1 MLSIVFGLTRFH
13 TYTYGRKVT
22 VYSDHEP
29 LAAVL
34 KKPVEDNPVR
44 LQRMLCRIM
53 GHDVEFK
60 YVKGKDLFVAD
71 ALSRSQLTNQHQSK
85 IQQEIETTR
94 LVHEEQNLTSNL
106 TEIAEATAKD
116 LNELRPGDTVRV
128 KPEGLLKGQEWKKGT
143 VSQNCGYCSYDVN
156 VDGKLLRR
164 NRVQLKEDQQVKV
177 TEPSSKSGEQNLQPK
192 TYL

>member
-1 MLSIVFGLTRFH
+1 M
-13 TYTYGRKVT
+13 T
-22 VYSDHEP
+22 VYNDHKP

-53 GHDVEFK
+53 GYDVEFK
-60 YVKGKDLFVAD
+60 YVKGKDLFIAD
-71 ALSRSQLTNQHQSK
+71 ALSKFQ
-85 IQQEIETTR
+85 
-94 LVHEEQNLTSNL
+94 
-106 TEIAEATAKD
+106 AYYDCTAKD
-116 LNELRPGDTVRV
+116 LNELRPGDTVGV

-164 NRVQLKEDQQVKV
+164 NRVHLREDQQVKV
-177 TEPSSKSGEQNLQPK
+177 TEPSSSKSGEQKPTAEDLPVAVVERSGKKSSQ
-192 TYL
+192 

>member
-1 MLSIVFGLTRFH
+1 M
-13 TYTYGRKVT
+13 T
-22 VYSDHEP
+22 VYNDHKP

-53 GHDVEFK
+53 GYDVEFK
-60 YVKGKDLFVAD
+60 YVKGKDLFIAD
-71 ALSRSQLTNQHQSK
+71 ALSKFQ
-85 IQQEIETTR
+85 
-94 LVHEEQNLTSNL
+94 
-106 TEIAEATAKD
+106 AYYDCTAKD
-116 LNELRPGDTVRV
+116 LNELRPGDTVGV

-164 NRVQLKEDQQVKV
+164 NRVHLREDQQVKV
-177 TEPSSKSGEQNLQPK
+177 TEPSSKSGEQKPTAEDLPVAVVERSGKKSSQ
-192 TYL
+192 